1 MVVRIAIT
9 QSLSMQSALNKLGWS
24 LIAQMFMVTLVNLEF
39 TIHIH
44 TPSSR
49 NSRFIIGVLISNNSL
64 KSATD
69 NLTMLVKIC
78 LVTLESTDNARL
90 DYNVITL

>member
-1 MVVRIAIT
+1 
-9 QSLSMQSALNKLGWS
+9 
-24 LIAQMFMVTLVNLEF
+24 MFMLTLVNLEF

-44 TPSSR
+44 TPSTR

-69 NLTMLVKIC
+69 NLTMLFKIC
-78 LVTLESTDNARL
+78 LVTLESTDNASYRL
-90 DYNVITL
+90 DYNVITLQIADNAKARFRLMTNRH